1 MTEPEAE
8 KPKEDELTKE
18 EKPKRKRP
26 PGDDRFASTPNDWYY
41 DDDGTLCI

>member
-8 KPKEDELTKE
+8 TPKENEPKE

-26 PGDDRFASTPNDWYY
+26 PGDDRFASTPSDWYY
-41 DDDGTLCI
+41 DENGTLCI